1 MMKTRIELIEEKRKK
16 FRKQILVFVGIL
28 ICVACIFWIYNSFRL
43 ETVSME
49 GLTRYTEEEFRK
61 RLESNFLMTMTPI
74 FAISDRIEQK
84 EIPFIETYEI
94 FYVNEH
100 TARVIVHEKRITGCV
115 LIMGR
120 YMYFDKDGIVVES
133 SIERIE
139 GIPMVTGLEFK
150 EIALYKKLQI
160 QKQGLYNTILQL
172 TRLIEKNGI
181 FVQEISFDS
190 NYEVTLFCDGI
201 VVELGKKENYDET
214 LNALQG
220 ILQNVQARTGS
231 LDMRNYSKDN
241 EDVILKQ

>member
-1 MMKTRIELIEEKRKK
+1 MKTRIELIEEKRNN
-16 FRKQILVFVGIL
+16 FRKRILVFVVML
-28 ICVACIFWIYNSFRL
+28 ICVAVIFWAYNSFRL
-43 ETVSME
+43 ETVSFE
-49 GLTRYTEEEFRK
+49 GLTRYTEEQFRE
-61 RLESNFLMTMTPI
+61 RLESNFFMTITPI

-84 EIPFIETYEI
+84 EIPFIEAYEI
-94 FYVNEH
+94 FYVDEN
-100 TARVIVHEKRITGCV
+100 TARVIVHEKRIIGCV

-133 SIERIE
+133 STERIE
-139 GIPMVTGLEFK
+139 GIPMITGLEFQ

-172 TRLIEKNGI
+172 TKLIEKNAL

-220 ILQNVQARTGS
+220 ILQKVQTRTGS
-231 LDMRNYSKDN
+231 LDMRNYSQDN